1 MNVLGIDPGK
11 SGGIAVVRIANN
23 EIPKIVKAMK
33 MPTLIVNTKKIIDI
47 ISLNNQLKDISI
59 NIAVIEKAHAM
70 PRQGVTSSFQFGRSY
85 GAVESLCQ
93 MITSRI
99 DYVSPSV
106 WKKAM
111 GLSSSKQ
118 ASLDLAKLKFGDEKL
133 WDIKSNDGIAEAAL
147 ICLFWIE
154 RFNKKIDIK

>member
-11 SGGIAVVRIANN
+11 SGGLAVVQSKTNQ
-23 EIPKIVKAMK
+23 IPKIIKAIK

-47 ISLNNQLKDISI
+47 SKLKSQLDNIPISVAI
-59 NIAVIEKAHAM
+59 IEKAHAM

-85 GAVESLCQ
+85 GAVEGLCQ
-93 MITSRI
+93 IVTSRI
-99 DYVSPSV
+99 DYVLPSV
-106 WKKAM
+106 WKKAF

-118 ASLDLAKLKFGDEKL
+118 ASLDLAKLKFGNDKI

-147 ICLFWIE
+147 ISLFWIE
-154 RFNKKIDIK
+154 RFGR

>member
-1 MNVLGIDPGK
+1 MIVLGIDPGK
-11 SGGIAVVRIANN
+11 SGGLAVVQSKTNQ
-23 EIPKIVKAMK
+23 IPKIIKAIK

-47 ISLNNQLKDISI
+47 SKLKSQLDNIPISVAI
-59 NIAVIEKAHAM
+59 IEKAHAM

-85 GAVESLCQ
+85 GAVEGLCQ
-93 MITSRI
+93 IVTSRI

-106 WKKAM
+106 WKKAF

-118 ASLDLAKLKFGDEKL
+118 ASLDLAKLKFGNDKI

-147 ICLFWIE
+147 ISLFWIE
-154 RFNKKIDIK
+154 RFGR